1 MLPRGLGQRAVYP
14 LSGAIEVDG
23 VRVEPGSLLVLA
35 DGPDAVCRAEPGTRG
50 VAFGEA
56 VLESE
61 PLMHWNYVA
70 YDADA
75 IEAAKRRWADG
86 GFPPVPHDPG
96 RDV

>member
-1 MLPRGLGQRAVYP
+1 M
-14 LSGAIEVDG
+14 
-23 VRVEPGSLLVLA
+23 
-35 DGPDAVCRAEPGTRG
+35 
-50 VAFGEA
+50 AFGGA